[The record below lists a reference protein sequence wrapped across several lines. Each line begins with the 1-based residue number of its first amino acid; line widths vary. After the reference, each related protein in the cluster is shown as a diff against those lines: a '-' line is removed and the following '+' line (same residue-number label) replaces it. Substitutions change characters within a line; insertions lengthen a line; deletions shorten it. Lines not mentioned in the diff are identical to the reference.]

1 MKINRYLQYIT
12 PKRYQRLSHVAS
24 RRSRYFTFVFENF
37 FDIHN
42 ISAGL
47 RSIEAFG
54 FQDVH
59 IVEGINRLNVN
70 KDITRGAHQWLTL
83 HRHETSRECFHAL
96 RKKGYQILVA
106 DPDPDQP
113 PLHEMEFSRPA
124 AFVFGQELYGISET
138 ARKEADGVF
147 RIPIAGFVESFNV
160 SVTVALTAYTAR
172 IYAESSLKDRRW
184 TLSPVQYRELLMS
197 WVLKQPV
204 IQKIIRK
211 EEKHG

>member
-12 PKRYQRLSHVAS
+12 PKRYRRLSHVAS
-24 RRSRYFTFVFENF
+24 LRSRYFTFVFENF

-59 IVEGINRLNVN
+59 IVEGVNQLSVN

-83 HRHETSRECFHAL
+83 HRYQTVEECFRAL
-96 RKKGYQILVA
+96 RKEGYRILVA
-106 DPDPDQP
+106 DPDPSQP
-113 PLHEMEFSRPA
+113 PLHKMEFNQPA
-124 AFVFGQELYGISET
+124 AFIFGQELYGISET
-138 ARKEADGVF
+138 AKREADGIF

-172 IYAESSLKDRRW
+172 IYAESSLKECQW
-184 TLSPVQYRELLMS
+184 KLSPAQYQELLMT
-197 WVLKQPV
+197 WVLQQPIV
-204 IQKIIRK
+204 RKIIRK
-211 EEKHG
+211 EGEDE

>member
-12 PKRYQRLSHVAS
+12 PKRYHRLSNVAS

-83 HRHETSRECFHAL
+83 HRHETSEECFRTL

-106 DPDPDQP
+106 DPDPDQL
-113 PLHEMEFSRPA
+113 PLHEMEFRRPA

-172 IYAESSLKDRRW
+172 IYAESSMKDREWR
-184 TLSPVQYRELLMS
+184 LSPAQYRELLMR

-211 EEKHG
+211 EERHG